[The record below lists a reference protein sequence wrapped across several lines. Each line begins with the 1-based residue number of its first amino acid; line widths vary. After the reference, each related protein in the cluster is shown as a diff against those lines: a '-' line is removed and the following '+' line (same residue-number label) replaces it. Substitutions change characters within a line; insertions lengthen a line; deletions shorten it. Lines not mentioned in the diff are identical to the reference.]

1 MHRAPPGGC
10 LPESRG
16 FVKPKVLIVENSW
29 TMRETLRLLLSGEF
43 DCTTAADGESGLQLA
58 LAHPP
63 DVLISDVNMDGMD
76 GYALC
81 GRFRAEPTLKHIPVV
96 FVSGYAPRT
105 DGPPDQPVPDAYLV
119 KPVKPP
125 VLIAQI
131 HALLRKER
139 AAAPAP
145 PATQSVWK
153 S

>member
-1 MHRAPPGGC
+1 M
-10 LPESRG
+10 
-16 FVKPKVLIVENSW
+16 KPKVLIVENSW

-43 DCTTAADGESGLQLA
+43 DCTTAADGESGLAQA
-58 LAHPP
+58 LAHRP
-63 DVLISDVNMDGMD
+63 DVLLSDVNMDGMD

-81 GRFRAEPTLKHIPVV
+81 GRFRAEPTLKHIPVI

-131 HALLRKER
+131 HALLRREN
-139 AAAPAP
+139 AAAPTV
-145 PATQSVWK
+145 ATPQSVWK
-153 S
+153 T